1 MPKDERLKNFTA
13 KRDLIDKLI
22 KLFDLD
28 AKQIKVTELP
38 NDKKIIKNN
47 NIK

>member
-13 KRDLIDKLI
+13 KRDIIDKLI
-22 KLFDLD
+22 KMFNLD

-38 NDKKIIKNN
+38 KN
-47 NIK
+47 KSK